1 MKKITFT
8 VELHNEK
15 INVSF
20 DETGIE
26 NTINRFIGFLMAKGE
41 NETLIKNSIKNVME
55 GKWTSKWT
63 TSLTS
68 NLINPITI
76 SASSL
81 GRINPITMLDQSQLV
96 PLENTQIT
104 SPLNPLI

>member
-1 MKKITFT
+1 MKRITFT

-55 GKWTSKWT
+55 GKWTSNLSSFVLNPSTVAT
-63 TSLTS
+63 TINTHSLQG
-68 NLINPITI
+68 I
-76 SASSL
+76 A
-81 GRINPITMLDQSQLV
+81 PITMFDQSQLV

-104 SPLNPLI
+104 SSLKSSI